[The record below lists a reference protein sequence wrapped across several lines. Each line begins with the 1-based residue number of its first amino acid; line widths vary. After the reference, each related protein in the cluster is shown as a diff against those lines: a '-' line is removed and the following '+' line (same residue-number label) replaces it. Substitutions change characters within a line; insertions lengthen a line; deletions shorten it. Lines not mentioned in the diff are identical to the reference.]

1 MDVTPFTIAMVNRKG
16 GCAKTGSCHQLS
28 GAFAHMGYRVL
39 LLDMDPQAS
48 LTQGFFGPATTE
60 SFAQDKTILALFND
74 SYDPDPAKLI
84 INTPFKNIA
93 ILPGANLL
101 DDYNTPRPTESGS
114 LQTSV
119 RTFLREVE
127 GQFDVIIIDCP
138 PNLHLCSW
146 NALLAADFVMV
157 PLQPEDFGAQ
167 GITHIQRAIDLALE
181 KYNPKLRMLGY
192 LVTLRQR
199 LALHDAYER
208 QLRNLYGSFVFDAV
222 FPLKKDFKEAIAERT
237 PIHFLHP
244 KCGAAKDVKAIA
256 DEVLRRVPVARMSPP
271 EFLHFENRVMPQES
285 RKAVAS

>member
-60 SFAQDKTILALFND
+60 WFAKEKTILALFND
-74 SYDPDPAKLI
+74 SYDPDPTKLI
-84 INTPFKNIA
+84 INTPFTNIA
-93 ILPGANLL
+93 ILPGANSL

-199 LALHDAYER
+199 LAIHDAYER
-208 QLRNLYGSFVFDAV
+208 QLRDLYGSYVFDAV

-237 PIHFLHP
+237 PIHFLLP
-244 KCGAAKDVKAIA
+244 KRAAAKDVKAIA
-256 DEVLRRVPVARMSPP
+256 DEILRRVPAARMSPP
-271 EFLHFENRVMPQES
+271 EFLNFENRVMPQEM

>member
-1 MDVTPFTIAMVNRKG
+1 MDATPFTIAMVNRKG

-48 LTQGFFGPATTE
+48 LTQGFFGPAMTE
-60 SFAQDKTILALFND
+60 SFPKERTILALFND
-74 SYDPDPAKLI
+74 AYDPDPAKLVI
-84 INTPFKNIA
+84 DTPFKNIA
-93 ILPGANLL
+93 ILPGANSL

-119 RTFLREVE
+119 RTFLREVD

-181 KYNPKLRMLGY
+181 QYNPRLRMLGY

-208 QLRNLYGSFVFDAV
+208 QLRSLYGPYVFDAV
-222 FPLKKDFKEAIAERT
+222 FPLRKDFKEAIAERT
-237 PIHFLHP
+237 PIHFLRP
-244 KCGAAKDVKAIA
+244 RSGGAKDVKAIA
-256 DEVLRRVPVARMSPP
+256 DEILRRVPVARMNPP
-271 EFLHFENRVMPQES
+271 EFLHFENRVMPQEL